1 MQRFDQS
8 RGKRVHIV
16 CKISKCRIRL
26 FQSGDTSGK
35 REIFL
40 HATAFHESDHRLR
53 NTIPLDK
60 PEIILITQPSMVL
73 SAFASELYLKCLL
86 CAEHGKIPNGHNLKT
101 LFLQLATST
110 RKRIDELWGEYIRQP
125 HRQATLDYIR
135 SMSGG
140 ENIQSDLL
148 YALKISANA
157 FIELRYFYENQQAFF
172 ILDEFPDILR
182 KVTLENYPHWA
193 AIPAT
198 QAIALIR

>member
-1 MQRFDQS
+1 MAKSLSPKLDPV
-8 RGKRVHIV
+8 K
-16 CKISKCRIRL
+16 
-26 FQSGDTSGK
+26 
-35 REIFL
+35 IFL

-60 PEIILITQPSMVL
+60 PGIILITQPSMVL

-86 CAEHGKIPNGHNLKT
+86 CSEHGKVPNGHNLKT

-135 SMSGG
+135 SLSGV
-140 ENIQSDLL
+140 
-148 YALKISANA
+148 
-157 FIELRYFYENQQAFF
+157 YENQQAFF

-182 KVTLENYPHWA
+182 KVTLENYPHLA
-193 AIPAT
+193 AIHAT